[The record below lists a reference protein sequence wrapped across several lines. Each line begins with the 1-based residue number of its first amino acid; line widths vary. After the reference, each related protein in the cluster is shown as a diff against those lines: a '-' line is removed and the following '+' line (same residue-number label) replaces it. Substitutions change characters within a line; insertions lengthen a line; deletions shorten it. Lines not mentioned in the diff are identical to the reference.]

1 MRQLRLHGM
10 KLWILRPITDDAKA
24 MYRGQTRKIWSWD
37 CAYGFVVRAEDE
49 RSAREFVA
57 RSRDRDDW
65 ENTTG
70 DEGPEAWR
78 DVTLTSCVELT
89 GEGGPEIILR
99 DFVAG

>member
-1 MRQLRLHGM
+1 M
-10 KLWILRPITDDAKA
+10 KLWILKPIDQNAYA
-24 MYRGQTRKIWSWD
+24 EVRGHNRKVWSWD

-57 RSRDRDDW
+57 RSRERDDW

-70 DEGPEAWR
+70 DEGPEVWR

-89 GEGGPEIILR
+89 GEGEPEIILR